1 MVSRPSLVCSAG
13 LWLLAVI
20 PGLGFGP
27 NIAGRIISATFVGLV
42 RWPPFAS
49 GVALATGTRRF
60 RVYGDHHSAYLTLGP
75 GSNAVSSSSWLVD
88 AIGPWH
94 LVWLGRYAS
103 TGRTCHRWS
112 RHH

>member
-1 MVSRPSLVCSAG
+1 VVSNPLSAG
-13 LWLLAVI
+13 LWLAGFI
-20 PGLGFGP
+20 HRLGFGP
-27 NIAGRIISATFVGLV
+27 NIAGRIISVTFVGPM

-49 GVALATGTRRF
+49 GVAVVTDIHRF
-60 RVYGDHHSAYLTLGP
+60 SHYWNHPVANLGFGP

-88 AIGPWH
+88 ALGPWH
-94 LVWLGRYAS
+94 LACCCRYAS